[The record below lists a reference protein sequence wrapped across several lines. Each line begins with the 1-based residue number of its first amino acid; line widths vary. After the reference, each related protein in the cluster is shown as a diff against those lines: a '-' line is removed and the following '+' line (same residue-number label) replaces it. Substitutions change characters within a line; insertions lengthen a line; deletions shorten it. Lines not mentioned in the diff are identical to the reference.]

1 MNKAKDNTLPLRL
14 GIDTGGTYTDA
25 ALIDSDNKVVNVA
38 KALTTN
44 EDLSAG
50 IGAAIDAVLAK
61 GGCATA
67 DIATVALSTTLAT
80 NSIVERKWDRVVLV
94 AAGFEH
100 LDLDRERLREA
111 LSGDPVVMIRGGH
124 DHHGT
129 EIEPPDLD
137 GVVGQVKGLGPAVSA
152 LAVVSRFAT
161 RNPEHE
167 VRIRDCLREATGKP
181 VTCSHE
187 LSSRLNG
194 PRRAVTAV
202 LNARLVGIIDKL
214 VNAAESLLAH
224 RGIKAPLMIVRGD
237 GSLISAEQAKAKP
250 VETILSGPAAS
261 VVAASWFTG
270 KHDAIVA
277 DIGGT
282 TTDVA
287 ALQDGRPGIDPDGAD
302 VGGFRTMV
310 EAVAVRTTGLGGDSE
325 TMLREDGT
333 RLRLALGPR
342 RAIPVSLLARD
353 SRELVHGL
361 MDRQLEK
368 DQPDEH
374 AGRFVLPVPGAA
386 GDRRELNRTELKVL
400 VRVGRRV
407 SELSAAVRTRKDLA
421 IVDRLISQG
430 YLRLSCVTPSDAW
443 HVAGIQNTWDAAAA
457 RKALEL
463 LARRVG
469 PGGRP
474 FAESAHRAAEQV
486 LARLTDQ
493 SATFLMECAFAWD
506 ERDFGLPPDRLASHA
521 LTIAGLDHHRG
532 HIRIEAGLDKQLVA
546 LGGPAATCYPEVGNR
561 LSVSVDVPEFSHAAN
576 AIGAIVG
583 HVAVRARGHVTT
595 LGKGQFRLHS
605 AIGMEEAATE
615 EKALELLEFRLTE
628 QACRAAAE
636 SGILEPVIRVEK
648 DLARSGA
655 ESEDDL
661 LQADLVVE
669 ATGRPGVKGRVS

>member
-1 MNKAKDNTLPLRL
+1 MNTANDNTLPLRL

-25 ALIDSDNKVVNVA
+25 ALIDSDDKVVTVA
-38 KALTTN
+38 KALTTY
-44 EDLSAG
+44 EDLSVG
-50 IGAAIDAVLAK
+50 IGTAIDAVLAK
-61 GGCATA
+61 GDCATA

-80 NSIVERKWDRVVLV
+80 NSIVERKWDRVALIAV
-94 AAGFEH
+94 GFEPR
-100 LDLDRERLREA
+100 DLDRERLREA
-111 LSGDPVVMIRGGH
+111 LSGDPVVMTRGGH

-129 EIEPPDLD
+129 EIETPDL
-137 GVVGQVKGLGPAVSA
+137 GGLVGHVKRLGPTVSA

-167 VRIRDCLREATGKP
+167 IRIRDCLRKATGRP

-214 VNAAESLLAH
+214 VYAAESLLEH

-237 GSLISAEQAKAKP
+237 GSLISAAQAKARP

-270 KHDAIVA
+270 GHDAIVT

-287 ALQDGRPGIDPDGAD
+287 ALNNGRPGIDPDGAV

-333 RLRLALGPR
+333 RLRLVLGPR
-342 RAIPVSLLARD
+342 RAIPVSLLARE
-353 SRELVHGL
+353 SSELVHGL
-361 MDRQLEK
+361 MDRQLER
-368 DQPDEH
+368 DHPDEH
-374 AGRFVLPVPGAA
+374 AARFVLPVPGAA
-386 GDRRELNRTELKVL
+386 GERRELNRMEMKVFD
-400 VRVGRRV
+400 RVQRPV
-407 SELSAAVRTRKDLA
+407 SGLGTIIRTRMDLA

-430 YLRLSCVTPSDAW
+430 YLKLSCVTPSDAW
-443 HVAGIQNTWDAAAA
+443 HVTGIQNTWDAAAA

-469 PGGRP
+469 PDGRP
-474 FAESAHRAAEQV
+474 FSGSAHHAAEQV

-493 SATFLMECAFAWD
+493 SATFLMACAFAWD

-532 HIRIEAGLDKQLVA
+532 HVRIEAGLDKQLVA
-546 LGGPAATCYPEVGNR
+546 LGGPAATFYPGIGKR
-561 LSVSVDVPEFSHAAN
+561 LSVSVDVPEFSRVAN

-605 AIGMEEAATE
+605 ASGMEEAATE
-615 EKALELLEFRLTE
+615 EKALELLESRLTE
-628 QACRAAAE
+628 QACGTAAE
-636 SGILEPVIRVEK
+636 SGIFEPVIRVEK
-648 DLARSGA
+648 DLVRSGA
-655 ESEDDL
+655 GIEDDL

-669 ATGRPGVKGRVS
+669 ATGRPGVGGGVS

>member
-1 MNKAKDNTLPLRL
+1 MKKAKDNALPLRL

-25 ALIDSDNKVVNVA
+25 ALIDSDNRVVTVA
-38 KALTTN
+38 KALTTY
-44 EDLSAG
+44 EDLSSG

-61 GGCATA
+61 GNCATT

-80 NSIVERKWDRVVLV
+80 NSIVERKWDRVALV
-94 AAGFEH
+94 AVGFEPR
-100 LDLDRERLREA
+100 DLDRERLREA
-111 LSGDPVVMIRGGH
+111 LSGDPVVMTRGGH

-129 EIEPPDLD
+129 EIEIPDL
-137 GVVGQVKGLGPAVSA
+137 GGLVGQVNALGPTVSA

-214 VNAAESLLAH
+214 VDAAESLLEH

-237 GSLISAEQAKAKP
+237 GSLISAAQAKARP

-287 ALQDGRPGIDPDGAD
+287 ALHEGRPGIDPDGAV

-333 RLRLALGPR
+333 RLCLALGPR

-353 SRELVHGL
+353 SRERVHGL
-361 MDRQLEK
+361 MDRQLAR
-368 DQPDEH
+368 DQPDEY
-374 AGRFVLPVPGAA
+374 AGRFILPVPGAA
-386 GDRRELNRTELKVL
+386 RDRRELNRTELKVL
-400 VRVGRRV
+400 DRVERPVSGLGTTVR
-407 SELSAAVRTRKDLA
+407 ARKDLA

-430 YLRLSCVTPSDAW
+430 YLKLSCVTPSDAW
-443 HVAGIQNTWDAAAA
+443 HVTGTQDTWDGAAA

-463 LARRVG
+463 LARRAG
-469 PGGRP
+469 PDGRP
-474 FAESAHRAAEQV
+474 FAESAHQAAEQV

-493 SATFLMECAFAWD
+493 SVTFLMECAFAWD
-506 ERDFGLPPDRLASHA
+506 ERDFGLPPDRLASHS

-532 HIRIEAGLDKQLVA
+532 HVRIDAGLDKHLVA
-546 LGGPAATCYPEVGNR
+546 LGGPAATCYPGVGRR
-561 LSVSVDVPEFSHAAN
+561 LSVSVDVPEFSPAAN

-583 HVAVRARGHVTT
+583 HVAIRARGHVTT

-615 EKALELLEFRLTE
+615 EKALELLESRLTE
-628 QACRAAAE
+628 QACRTAAE
-636 SGILEPVIRVEK
+636 SGIFEPVIRVEK
-648 DLARSGA
+648 DLVRSGA
-655 ESEDDL
+655 GIEDDL

-669 ATGRPGVKGRVS
+669 ATGRLGVRDGVS